1 MSYRLAM
8 RRRLYAGI
16 SLAGALCAA
25 HPAFAQAIEA
35 DDGGDEIVVTGSRI
49 PQADIVTANPV
60 LSLDSGTIQASGTI
74 NITDV
79 LINYPALV
87 GSSTASDNSG
97 VRASIGNAGLNR
109 LNLRNLGPDRT
120 LVLVDGR
127 RHVASLPGSSAVDIN
142 VLPTDLIESVEIL
155 TGGAS
160 AIYGA
165 DGVSGVVNFKLRQDF
180 HGITARVQSG
190 ISEKGDA
197 GQRLAAITIGH
208 NFAGGRGNVALAYEY
223 GKESR
228 LEASDRSYLSGS
240 DAINFVRN
248 PADLIAGVDN
258 PNVPDY
264 VPLANIRYVNSARG
278 GTIDVDFDGAPD
290 FNGDG
295 TPYEYG
301 MPIPPFSLYGNMQGG
316 DGTLVS
322 DYEGDLLPEVRR
334 HVVNALAHFDVSDA
348 LTLYAEGKYANVRT
362 VSYRQPTYDYDLLIF
377 GYNPY
382 LPQNLQDMGVPAVL
396 VNRDN
401 FDLGRRGEDV
411 ERETYRAVLGAR
423 GAISPSVN
431 YDLSFVYG
439 RTDITN
445 RYINNMYNDRFYAA
459 IDVVDGPNGP
469 TCVANLDPTW
479 APFQPMAS
487 RGATGATLSFTP
499 GQCVPL
505 NLFGEGQASQAALD
519 FLRADTV
526 DRSRIEQY
534 VVSGAI
540 TGDLRTLFSLPGGE
554 LGFAIGGEYRKEKSR
569 FTPDAIASQGLTF
582 TNALSATQG
591 QFDVKEVFAEL
602 SAPIL
607 SDVPLA
613 HELRLGAAIRYSDYS
628 TIGSTTTWKFDGAYA
643 PVRDIKLRATYSQA
657 VRAPNIGELFGGAS
671 ESRVAINDP
680 CAFFNVDSGSAS
692 RAANCAILL
701 ADAGVADPAT
711 FTGTSPTTQISGGFI
726 GNPNLSEEKAKTWT
740 AGLVVQPRFVPGLTL
755 SADWYDIKLRNAV
768 NTVTAQQLTE
778 LCVDQASVNNQFCD
792 DVLRAPTTGLIS
804 TFRLQPQ
811 NVSRFK
817 TAGLDLAVNYVLKPD
832 WNYGGFNIRM
842 TANYL
847 DKLSLIGTPGAA
859 PTDLRGIIYAPKY
872 QANLDATWQ
881 MDGFALN
888 YGLSWFDKTQR
899 YSANEMAADPDIV
912 EARYL
917 YYKERWQH
925 DIYASID
932 VDARFQL
939 YGGVNNFTNAKPDIG
954 QNRYPVSAV
963 GRFFFVGA
971 KVKLADIL

>member
-1 MSYRLAM
+1 MSYRLAT
-8 RRRLYAGI
+8 RVRLFAGI

-25 HPAFAQAIEA
+25 HPAFAQAIEP
-35 DDGGDEIVVTGSRI
+35 DDGSDEIIVTGSRI
-49 PQADIVTANPV
+49 AQADIITANPV
-60 LSLDSGTIQASGTI
+60 FVLDSETIQASGTI

-79 LINYPALV
+79 LTNYPALV

-97 VRASIGNAGLNR
+97 NRALVGNAGLNR

-127 RHVASLPGSSAVDIN
+127 RHVASLPGSAAVDIN
-142 VLPTDLIESVEIL
+142 VLPTDLIENVEIL

-165 DGVSGVVNFKLRQDF
+165 DGVSGVVNFKLKQDF

-190 ISEKGDA
+190 ISEQGDA
-197 GQRLAAITIGH
+197 GQRLAAVTVGH
-208 NFAGGRGNVALAYEY
+208 NFADGRGNVALAYEY

-228 LEASDRSYLSGS
+228 LASEDRSYLSGS
-240 DAINFVRN
+240 GAINFVRN
-248 PADLIAGVDN
+248 PADGIGGVDN
-258 PNVPDY
+258 PNLPDY
-264 VPLANIRYVNSARG
+264 VPLPNIRYVDSARG
-278 GTIDVDFDGAPD
+278 GAIDLDFDGFPD

-295 TPYEYG
+295 TPYQYG
-301 MPIPPFSLYGNMQGG
+301 MPIQPFNMQGG

-322 DYEGDLLPEVRR
+322 DFEGDLLPEVRR
-334 HVVNALAHFDVSDA
+334 HVVNALAHFDVSDK
-348 LTLYAEGKYANVRT
+348 LTLYAEGKYANVRA
-362 VSYRQPTYDYDLLIF
+362 VSYRQPTYDYNLLIF

-382 LPQNLQDMGVPAVL
+382 LPQNLQDMGVPGVA

-411 ERETYRAVLGAR
+411 ERETYRAVIGAR
-423 GAISPSVN
+423 GAISPSLN

-439 RTDITN
+439 RTNITN
-445 RYINNMYNDRFYAA
+445 RYINNAYNDRFYAA
-459 IDVVDGPNGP
+459 IDVADGPNGP

-479 APFQPMAS
+479 TPFQPMAS
-487 RGATGATLSFTP
+487 RGGVGTTLSFTP

-505 NLFGEGQASQAALD
+505 NIFGEGKASQAALD
-519 FLRADTV
+519 FIRANTV
-526 DRSRIEQY
+526 DRSRVEQY

-540 TGDLRTLFSLPGGE
+540 TGDFRNLFSLPGGE

-602 SAPIL
+602 SAPVL

-613 HELRLGAAIRYSDYS
+613 HELRLGAALRYSDYS
-628 TIGSTTTWKFDGAYA
+628 TIGSTTTWKLDGSYA

-671 ESRVAINDP
+671 ESRLVINDP
-680 CAFFNVDSGSAS
+680 CATFNQGSGTAT
-692 RAANCAILL
+692 RAANCATLL
-701 ADAGVADPAT
+701 SAAGVTNPAA
-711 FTGTSPTTQISGGFI
+711 FVGTGATISGEFV
-726 GNPNLSEEKAKTWT
+726 GNQDLSEEKARTWT
-740 AGLVVQPRFVPGLTL
+740 AGLVVQPRFVSGLSL
-755 SADWYDIKLRNAV
+755 SLDWYDIRLKNAI
-768 NTVTAQQLTE
+768 NTVTAQQLAE
-778 LCVDQASVNNQFCD
+778 LCVDQASIDNQFCGNIE
-792 DVLRAPTTGLIS
+792 RQTGTGVIS
-804 TFRLQPQ
+804 GFTLQPQ
-811 NVSRFK
+811 NVSNFK
-817 TAGLDLAVNYVLKPD
+817 TAGLDLSINYALRPD

-842 TANYL
+842 TGNYL
-847 DKLSLIGTPGAA
+847 DKLSLIGTPGAD
-859 PTDLRGIIYAPKY
+859 PTNLRGIIYAPKY

-881 MDGFALN
+881 MDGFSLN

-912 EARYL
+912 EQRYL

-925 DIYASID
+925 DIYAS
-932 VDARFQL
+932 VDLDDRFQL
-939 YGGVNNFTNAKPDIG
+939 YGGINNFTKQKPDIG